1 MGLTL
6 KVSSSKIKF
15 KGQDKVFHGDIATQ
29 KKETL

>member
-6 KVSSSKIKF
+6 KVSSSKF
-15 KGQDKVFHGDIATQ
+15 KGQDKVFHGDIVTQ